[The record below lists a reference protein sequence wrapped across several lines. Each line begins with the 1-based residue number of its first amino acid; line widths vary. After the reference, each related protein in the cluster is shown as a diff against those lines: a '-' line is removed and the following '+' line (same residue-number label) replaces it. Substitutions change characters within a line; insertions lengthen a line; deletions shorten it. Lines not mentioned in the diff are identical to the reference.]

1 MSERIELTIWFE
13 WGEFCHYSYSLTEE
27 DFYKV
32 MEEFWSAMSDEDVVK
47 ITLEVQKR

>member
-13 WGEFCHYSYSLTEE
+13 WGEFSHTSYPLTEE
-27 DFYKV
+27 NLYSV
-32 MEEFWSAMSDEDVVK
+32 MEKFWNAMSDEDVVK